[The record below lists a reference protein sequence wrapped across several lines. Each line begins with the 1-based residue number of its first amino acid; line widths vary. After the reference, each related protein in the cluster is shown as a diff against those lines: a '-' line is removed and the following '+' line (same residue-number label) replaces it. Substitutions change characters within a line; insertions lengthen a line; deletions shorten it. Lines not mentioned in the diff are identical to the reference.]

1 MAMPDGNTSAE
12 RLRDRSESDAESL
25 HDIYGE
31 RVIEDVIDHFFSGK
45 TICRLNV
52 RDFMPE
58 LDGDDIET
66 LIFGGEERADDV
78 RERIIDQTA
87 ESIRKWCESAGADYV
102 AEKVCE
108 WAKDDADG
116 V

>member
-1 MAMPDGNTSAE
+1 MSMPDGNTAAE
-12 RLRDRSESDAESL
+12 RIRDLSESAAESL

-31 RVIEDVIDHFFSGK
+31 RVIQDVIDQFFSGK
-45 TICRLNV
+45 TIWRLNV

-78 RERIIDQTA
+78 RESIIDQTA
-87 ESIRKWCESAGADYV
+87 EAIRNWCDGAGADYI
-102 AEKVCE
+102 AEKVRE